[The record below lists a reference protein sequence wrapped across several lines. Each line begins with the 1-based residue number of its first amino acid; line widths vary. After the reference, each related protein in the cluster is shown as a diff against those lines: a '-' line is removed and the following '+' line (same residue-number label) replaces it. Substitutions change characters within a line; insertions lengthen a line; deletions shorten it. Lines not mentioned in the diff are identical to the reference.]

1 MFSVQI
7 RVLLIFLS
15 SDTLGE
21 ENKTI
26 ILKCPNADPAFDV
39 DCEAEHA
46 ETNACH
52 ETCKVR
58 CTAGKIKNEVTC
70 DAGLKY
76 LKVSFASETNNET
89 PATIKIQMEC
99 EDRPSNQTASKKNKS
114 VSTKISKFLLLGFLG
129 VSFFMS

>member
-1 MFSVQI
+1 MFSFQI
-7 RVLLIFLS
+7 RVLLLFLS
-15 SDTLGE
+15 SDTLGK
-21 ENKTI
+21 ENQTI
-26 ILKCPNADPAFDV
+26 MCPNADPAFDV

-52 ETCKVR
+52 ETCKVK

-70 DAGLKY
+70 EAGLKY

-99 EDRPSNQTASKKNKS
+99 EDRPSNKSASMKNKS
-114 VSTKISKFLLLGFLG
+114 ASTKISKFLLLGFLVG